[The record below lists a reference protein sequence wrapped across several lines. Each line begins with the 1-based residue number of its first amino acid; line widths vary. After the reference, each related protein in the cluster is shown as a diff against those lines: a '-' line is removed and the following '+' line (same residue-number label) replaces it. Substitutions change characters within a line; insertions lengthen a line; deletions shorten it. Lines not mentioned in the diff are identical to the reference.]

1 MSQIS
6 PGKPVQCDDL
16 FLIHIEKLSL
26 RILEETVLRTGMGH
40 PLLEQPTLEFHFIMP
55 HVLL

>member
-6 PGKPVQCDDL
+6 DGKPVQCDDL
-16 FLIHIEKLSL
+16 FLVHIEKLSL
-26 RILEETVLRTGMGH
+26 RILEDRVLRTCMGH
-40 PLLEQPTLEFHFIMP
+40 PLLEQPTPEFHFIMS